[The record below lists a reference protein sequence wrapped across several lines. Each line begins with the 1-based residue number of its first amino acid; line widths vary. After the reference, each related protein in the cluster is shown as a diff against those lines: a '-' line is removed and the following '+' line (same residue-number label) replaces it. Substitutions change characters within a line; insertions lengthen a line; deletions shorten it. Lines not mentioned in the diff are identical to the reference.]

1 MSQEAAAAEPQEK
14 KKLPIVKIAIMVV
27 GALVLVGGGVAGGI
41 FFVKMTKPAEENPL
55 AIVIERKAD
64 EAKDG
69 HGKDAKDGKDAK
81 KDGKDAAPAAPGAK
95 PVPQTEKFVTT
106 YFEFPGNF
114 TTNLKGSRRFV
125 QVSLGLSTQYDRSVI
140 ENVQKHEVAIRAEV
154 LAVLG
159 EQSEAEIVGM
169 DNRKRLQNLLR
180 DAINKVLTERVDFGG
195 VANVYVTALV
205 MQ

>member
-1 MSQEAAAAEPQEK
+1 MSQEAAEPQEK
-14 KKLPIVKIAIMVV
+14 KKLPIVKILVMTV
-27 GALVLVGGGVAGGI
+27 GAIALLGAGVAGGI
-41 FFVKMTKPAEENPL
+41 VFMKVTKPAEENPL

-64 EAKDG
+64 EG
-69 HGKDAKDGKDAK
+69 HDAKKDDHGKDAK
-81 KDGKDAAPAAPGAK
+81 KDDKAAPAAPGGK
-95 PVPQTEKFVTT
+95 PVPPVEKFVTT

-125 QVSLGLSTQYDRSVI
+125 QVSLGLSTQYDKSVI

-159 EQSEAEIVGM
+159 EQAEAEIAGM
-169 DNRKRLQNLLR
+169 DNRKRLQNVIR
-180 DAINKVLTERVDFGG
+180 DAINRVLTERVDFGG
-195 VANVYVTALV
+195 IANVYITALV

>member
-1 MSQEAAAAEPQEK
+1 VAQEAAAAEPQEK

-27 GALVLVGGGVAGGI
+27 GALVLVGAGVAGGI
-41 FFVKMTKPAEENPL
+41 FFVKFTKPAEENPL

-64 EAKDG
+64 DAKDG
-69 HGKDAKDGKDAK
+69 QGKDGKDAK
-81 KDGKDAAPAAPGAK
+81 KDGKDAAPAAAGAK

-169 DNRKRLQNLLR
+169 ENRKRLQNLLR